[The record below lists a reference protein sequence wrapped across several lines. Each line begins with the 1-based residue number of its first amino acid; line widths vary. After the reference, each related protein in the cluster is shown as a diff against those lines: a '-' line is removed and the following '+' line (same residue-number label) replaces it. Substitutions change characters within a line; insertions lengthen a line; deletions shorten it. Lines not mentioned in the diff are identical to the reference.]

1 MKKMLNY
8 IANGKGIGL
17 KYFMLFSV
25 LICILCWFLFSSVIM
40 KNAQMNEH
48 LNQFF
53 SKVPTLEIVDGRL
66 IEPKNTYLSIPIV
79 EGYNDELIINT
90 VPEMPVNLNFA
101 SGIYLSSEAVYFK
114 VPAIANDIQVIQ
126 WSKVGNRVIDRAA
139 LDKGLEGI
147 INIFSTL
154 LALIFCCIVWG
165 GYVLVQITTKL
176 FFWVWG
182 YHTGKGQT
190 GRATTISWI
199 GVLSVNFVLLLASLQ
214 LSIPIVF
221 VIAIAL
227 AVFLVVMSKKSED
240 KKIEKGHNFFDTIPA
255 SETDVEPVVQ
265 TPVKPVKVASKKK
278 KLKLVEKPRRE
289 PSKKNMKK

>member
-40 KNAQMNEH
+40 KNAKMNEH

-53 SKVPTLEIVDGRL
+53 SKVPTLEIADGRL

-79 EGYNDELIINT
+79 EGYSDELIINT
-90 VPEMPVNLNFA
+90 VPEIPVNLNFA

-126 WSKVGNRVIDRAA
+126 WSKVGNRVIDRSA

-147 INIFSTL
+147 INIFSAL

-182 YHTGKGQT
+182 YRTGKGQT

-221 VIAIAL
+221 VVAIAL

-289 PSKKNMKK
+289 PTKKIKK

>member
-25 LICILCWFLFSSVIM
+25 LICLLCWFLFSSVIM

-90 VPEMPVNLNFA
+90 VPEIPVNLNFA

-165 GYVLVQITTKL
+165 GYVLAQITTKL

-227 AVFLVVMSKKSED
+227 AVLLVFMSKKSED
-240 KKIEKGHNFFDTIPA
+240 KKTEKGHNFFDTIPA

-265 TPVKPVKVASKKK
+265 TPVKPVKVATKKK
-278 KLKLVEKPRRE
+278 NLKLVEKPRRE
-289 PSKKNMKK
+289 PTKKVKK